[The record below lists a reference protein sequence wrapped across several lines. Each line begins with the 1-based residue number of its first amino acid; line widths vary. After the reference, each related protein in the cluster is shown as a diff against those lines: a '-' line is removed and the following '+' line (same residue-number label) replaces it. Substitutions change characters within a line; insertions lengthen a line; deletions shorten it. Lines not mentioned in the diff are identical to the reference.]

1 VTPVVLTMKPIN
13 QGWAVYWGEGEL
25 LARFDGA
32 DAEQR
37 AKDYV
42 DRVNQVIA
50 GR

>member
-13 QGWAVYWGEGEL
+13 EGWAVYLGEGEL

-37 AKDYV
+37 AKAYI
-42 DRVNQVIA
+42 DRVNQAIA